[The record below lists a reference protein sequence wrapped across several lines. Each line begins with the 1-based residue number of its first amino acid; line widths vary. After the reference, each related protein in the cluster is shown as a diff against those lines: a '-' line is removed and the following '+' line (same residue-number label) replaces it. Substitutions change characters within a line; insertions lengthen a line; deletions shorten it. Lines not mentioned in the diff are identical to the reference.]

1 MQWIHVAQDREHSN
15 DRLGSIKRDN
25 FFWLAE
31 VLLSSYALW

>member
-25 FFWLAE
+25 FF
-31 VLLSSYALW
+31 